1 MGEAAADNYQVNIP
15 LFEGPLDLLLHLVTK
30 NRIDIHDIPIHLITD
45 QYLAYLESARQFNLD
60 LGSSFFAMASTL
72 ILIKSRMLLP
82 EKRREEMDE
91 SEDPRQELSRSLEE
105 FKRMKEVKAR
115 IEALMEEESPYRGR
129 EPEVFRTSVFQGKI
143 SLARLQ
149 AAFLS
154 LYDSLEEEE
163 ERILPSEEVSLDREI
178 EGWERTLEM
187 KPWVMMAGYLKKM
200 KTRLHLAVAFLAL
213 LELIRLGKA
222 RVEEAA
228 EGLVIKGGS
237 L

>member
-1 MGEAAADNYQVNIP
+1 MGEAVADNYQVNIP

-129 EPEVFRTSVFQGKI
+129 EPEVFRTSVFQEKI
-143 SLARLQ
+143 SLSWLQ

-187 KPWVMMAGYLKKM
+187 KPWVMMTGYLKKM
-200 KTRLHLAVAFLAL
+200 KTRLRLAVAFLAL